1 MATKLGEAY
10 VAIKGDLTDIEEK
23 LRQVGLEF
31 QGFQDDIVSQ
41 FGKIASA
48 GSVTA
53 QIGAGLTAG
62 ITLPLVGL
70 ATAATDAFT
79 EFDSLQR
86 GMVAVTGSASAAKAE
101 IEKLKEVAAL
111 PGLGFKEAIEGS
123 VRLQA
128 AGLSADTARNAL
140 KAFGNAIATVGGG
153 KAELDGVSLALG
165 QIAAKG
171 KVYAEE
177 INQLNERVPQIR
189 SAIQAAFGTSD
200 AQALQ
205 KLGVDAETFVNKVSD
220 SLNKL
225 PPVTGGIRNAF
236 ENLQDQGFRVLAS
249 AGEALAPVIEKVAG
263 ILSDQ
268 VLPAVQGAINWFKQL
283 PGPVQTGI
291 AALVGLAAA
300 AGPVLVVVGS
310 VAAGLASLAAAA
322 APLGGIGAAIGIAF
336 NAVVGTGAVFFAE
349 VIVPVGL
356 AIAALIALGTWVSD
370 NWEPIVA
377 VLKQAWDGLS
387 DLWHAA
393 LDPVFGYLRTIWDG
407 VAAAWNAAVSA
418 VAENL
423 NLVLIPLGLIAA
435 PAIIAVAAIAAVV
448 AAFVALAAWAF
459 SEGEKL
465 GAYLRTLWDNFSW
478 AAIWQ
483 GISDAVTGIWDS
495 LVETATAAFDGVV
508 SYLTTIWDAI
518 GWQAIWQVIVDGVV
532 ATWDGVLGIAEAA
545 WGGVVAFFTTL
556 WDAIS
561 GAWATG
567 WSAITGALSAAWSGV
582 VDLASAAW
590 GGVVAF
596 FTSLW
601 DGLVDIW
608 TSVWNGIA
616 DLLGGIWNSIKET
629 ARAVWDD
636 VVAQFDRF
644 IEAAKKIPGVEKL
657 LTLGDAWKGARDL
670 ADQLKLTT
678 GQVDDHGK
686 ALDKVHPKIGAV
698 TDSHKKHKAA
708 LDDLGKALK
717 DVNDKYGEAADKRLI
732 ALSTALNKVEQLYR
746 SGKISITGYFH
757 ATEDLE
763 KQLRETEQAT
773 GNFDLKI
780 SALNTKLDSLHS
792 ASLQAATR
800 RLKELEDSIAAN
812 VPPVGE
818 LNASLQH
825 QLEVLSGLPGSLDNA
840 TGAEKKHAE
849 QISDTITKIIGL
861 SAETKALTGALDT
874 LGIGHKGLEAKSAE
888 LAAAFEALRNSG
900 IVPTSA
906 EVAIMQEKVDKLN
919 QEYAKLGVEVPP
931 NIKGISNELEAMGGT
946 FESKVK
952 PKLSQFQ
959 KDILQLTKRLGADL
973 TDALFGD
980 KSFGAV
986 FTDFFKGAAKSLIDS
1001 FMQPVTNAL
1010 VGGFKNIISSI
1021 FSGDFS
1027 INKLKDIWSDIKGA
1041 ITGAISEVGKYSDA
1055 IKNVSA
1061 PSGGGGGGTGGAGGS
1076 GGAASSTGG
1085 LLGTLN
1091 AITGVA
1097 SAIGAVGSFVTS
1109 LGIAKDVGEQ
1119 GRTLI
1124 KIENYLGSRGDGGI
1138 LTATLK
1144 TAEYLTYV
1152 NKSLDTMKDYWAALA
1167 PGDLLASI
1175 KKIDSNAG
1183 YIIAKLDSWDSWV
1196 GNISDR
1202 AIEQTALLA
1211 TINSTMAAFASRP
1224 NVFNISGN
1232 TVLNDGDVGR
1242 LADMIYQYL
1251 LAKGVLK

>member
-356 AIAALIALGTWVSD
+356 AVAALIALGTWVYD
-370 NWEPIVA
+370 NWKPIVA

-393 LDPVFGYLRTIWDG
+393 LDPVFAYVKTIWDG
-407 VAAAWNAAVSA
+407 VKTAWDTVVTALKDNI
-418 VAENL
+418 NL
-423 NLVLIPLGLIAA
+423 LLIPLGLIAA
-435 PAIIAVAAIAAVV
+435 PALAAAAAVAVV
-448 AAFVALAAWAF
+448 VGAFTAF
-459 SEGEKL
+459 SLWVLAEGVKL
-465 GAYLRTLWDNFSW
+465 NTYLTNLFKDLTWDTVWQGIIDGVEDVWNGIAETASTIWDGVVDYFSTLWDALSW
-478 AAIWQ
+478 VPGWQ
-483 GISDAVTGIWDS
+483 TIVDGVTGIWD
-495 LVETATAAFDGVV
+495 
-508 SYLTTIWDAI
+508 
-518 GWQAIWQVIVDGVV
+518 
-532 ATWDGVLGIAEAA
+532 GIATLASNA
-545 WGGVVAFFTTL
+545 WDVVVGYFSTL
-556 WDAIS
+556 WDSIS
-561 GAWATG
+561 GLWGTAWTT
-567 WSAITGALSAAWSGV
+567 ITGALSTAWSGV
-582 VDLASAAW
+582 KDAASTAW
-590 GGVVAF
+590 GAVASF
-596 FTSLW
+596 FSGLW
-601 DGLVDIW
+601 DGITGIW
-608 TSVWNGIA
+608 NTVWSGIKE
-616 DLLGGIWNSIKET
+616 LLSGIWNSIKSSAET
-629 ARAVWDD
+629 IWKSVTD
-636 VVAQFDRF
+636 QFDKF
-644 IEAAKKIPGVEKL
+644 IEAANKIPGVQKL
-657 LTLGDAWKGARDL
+657 LTLTDAWKGAKDL

-686 ALDKVHPKIGAV
+686 ALDKVHPKTGAV

-717 DVNDKYGEAADKRLI
+717 DVNDKYGEAADNKLK
-732 ALSTALNKVEQLYR
+732 ALKAALEKVHQQYLD
-746 SGKISITGYFH
+746 GKINIVAYHNASKDLNDQI
-757 ATEDLE
+757 DKLE
-763 KQLRETEQAT
+763 KTT
-773 GNFDLKI
+773 GNFKFSLENLDNRLTATFNANLKNAKDRMDDFQKSITNTTPTATGLNDALAAQLGVLGTVGTALGDVKGKQDAHTTAIQGVIDKMNPLNTVLGAGKTAMETLSGKAVDLKQK
-780 SALNTKLDSLHS
+780 A
-792 ASLQAATR
+792 
-800 RLKELEDSIAAN
+800 EDIK
-812 VPPVGE
+812 
-818 LNASLQH
+818 
-825 QLEVLSGLPGSLDNA
+825 
-840 TGAEKKHAE
+840 T
-849 QISDTITKIIGL
+849 
-861 SAETKALTGALDT
+861 ALDT
-874 LGIGHKGLEAKSAE
+874 LTSQGITPTNTE
-888 LAAAFEALRNSG
+888 LAAMSTK
-900 IVPTSA
+900 VTS
-906 EVAIMQEKVDKLN
+906 LN
-919 QEYAKLGVEVPP
+919 ADYAKLGVDVPADVKLI
-931 NIKGISNELEAMGGT
+931 NKELQDLGGDLDL
-946 FESKVK
+946 KVK
-952 PKLSQFQ
+952 PKISQFQ
-959 KDILQLTKRLGADL
+959 TDITALTKKLGTDL

-980 KSFGAV
+980 KSFGEV
-986 FTDFFKGAAKSLIDS
+986 LKNFWGGLKDVIKTTFID
-1001 FMQPVTNAL
+1001 PVTTAL
-1010 VGGFKNIISSI
+1010 VDGFKNIIGSI
-1021 FSGDFS
+1021 LSGDFS

-1055 IKNVSA
+1055 IKNVPQISTSTGGGSGG
-1061 PSGGGGGGTGGAGGS
+1061 SGGGGGSSAGS
-1076 GGAASSTGG
+1076 GLAGTITAFASVGTLISSVIGNFQNARQEN
-1085 LLGTLN
+1085 TLN
-1091 AITGVA
+1091 AIEESTRY
-1097 SAIGAVGSFVTS
+1097 T
-1109 LGIAKDVGEQ
+1109 
-1119 GRTLI
+1119 
-1124 KIENYLGSRGDGGI
+1124 KI
-1138 LTATLK
+1138 ATLEGPYSIVQN
-1144 TAEYLTYV
+1144 TGFTREYLTYV
-1152 NKSLDTMKDYWAALA
+1152 NKSLDTIKDYWSALA